1 MDFPQNALGLSHK
14 FISEH
19 VKTGNVCV
27 DATAGRGR
35 DTLFLC
41 NLVGADGIVYAFDIQ
56 EEAIQSTIALLNEN
70 RKKSNV
76 ILSIIVLLI
85 ANTVLKVCYT

>member
-1 MDFPQNALGLSHK
+1 MLFHQNALGLSHK

-19 VKTGNVCV
+19 VKSGDVCI

-41 NLVGADGIVYAFDIQ
+41 ELVGEEGKVFAFDIQ
-56 EEAIQSTIALLNEN
+56 EEA
-70 RKKSNV
+70 
-76 ILSIIVLLI
+76 
-85 ANTVLKVCYT
+85 